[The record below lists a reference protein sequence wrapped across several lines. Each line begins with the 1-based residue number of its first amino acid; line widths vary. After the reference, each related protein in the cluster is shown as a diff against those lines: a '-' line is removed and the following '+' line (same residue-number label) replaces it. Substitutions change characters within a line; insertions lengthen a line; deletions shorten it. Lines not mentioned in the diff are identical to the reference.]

1 MADDRALKI
10 GMAAKRR
17 LRAILLD
24 VVQRGMKSQT
34 ALRVLEQQFVEDPM
48 TFLERLD
55 KLLPADPVQ
64 QVAGPALSLNVAFLD
79 AVRSAPIAAAQAMP
93 ALELKTAQPDTEW

>member
-24 VVQRGMKSQT
+24 VVQKGMKSQT
-34 ALRVLEQQFVEDPM
+34 ALRVLESQFVEDPL

-55 KLLPADPVQ
+55 KLLPADPAPQ
-64 QVAGPALSLNVAFLD
+64 AAGPALNVNFAFLD
-79 AVRSAPIAAAQAMP
+79 AVRAAPIAAAQAVP
-93 ALELKTAQPDTEW
+93 ALELKAVQPDTEW